1 MSYYSD
7 YDSDP
12 EENDGNLESKWDP
25 VADMNIIK
33 SGMSLVKMITE
44 KNGDFGPVSNVSYKK
59 QGDGVDMSLSL
70 VISGVG
76 WTMNWVNTDS
86 ENSKS
91 CSVAFYLTEEDNK
104 IVQYPW

>member
-12 EENDGNLESKWDP
+12 EENDGNSESKWDP

-33 SGMSLVKMITE
+33 SGMNLVKMITE
-44 KNGDFGPVSNVSYKK
+44 KNEDFGPVSHVSYRK

-70 VISGVG
+70 VVSGAG

-86 ENSKS
+86 EDSKS
-91 CSVAFYLTEEDNK
+91 CNVVFYLTEEDNK